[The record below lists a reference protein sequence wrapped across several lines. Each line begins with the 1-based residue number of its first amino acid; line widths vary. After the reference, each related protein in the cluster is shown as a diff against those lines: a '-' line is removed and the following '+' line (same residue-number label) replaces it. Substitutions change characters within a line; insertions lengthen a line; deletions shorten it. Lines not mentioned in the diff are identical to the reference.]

1 MTFEEALNYLYEKLP
16 MFSRQG
22 KEAFKKDLTN
32 TLALCEALGN
42 PQEKFKTIHVA
53 GTNGKGSVSHMLA
66 SVLQEANYKVG
77 LYTSPHLKS
86 FTERIRINGAE
97 VPKDWIADFVTSNT
111 TLIEEIKP
119 SFFEITVAMSFA
131 YFAEETVD
139 IAIIETGLGGRLDS
153 TNIIT
158 PELSIITNIGLDHT
172 DMLGDTLGLI
182 AGEKAGII
190 KKQIPVIISETQK
203 ETEQVFFQKA
213 HSLNAPI
220 VFADRIYSQV
230 KSHGK
235 TILVNQSNMQ
245 MNHLNLDLHGDYQI
259 KNARAV
265 LLAADMLSK
274 MDFSVT
280 KENILSGLSQVKKN
294 TGLRGR
300 FEIIEKDPLV
310 IFDVAH
316 NKEGVQQ
323 SLDELKKYTYDKLHI
338 IYGCVNDKDV
348 ASVLSLFPAKAS
360 YYFTQADVPRALEV
374 GKLCAKANALDI
386 QGVNCKTPVFA
397 LEETKKRANTNDCIL
412 VIGSFFI
419 LEELL

>member
-1 MTFEEALNYLYEKLP
+1 MNFEETLDFLYKKLP

-22 KEAFKKDLTN
+22 KAAVKKNLDN
-32 TLALCEALGN
+32 TIALCKALGN
-42 PQEKFKTIHVA
+42 PQDRFKSIHVA

-86 FTERIRINGAE
+86 FTERIRINGIE
-97 VPKDWIADFVTSNT
+97 VHEDWIASFVTNNIKI
-111 TLIEEIKP
+111 IEEIRP

-131 YFAEETVD
+131 YFSEQKVD

-172 DMLGDTLGLI
+172 DMLGDTLELI
-182 AGEKAGII
+182 ASEKAGII
-190 KKQIPVIISETQK
+190 KENVPVVISETQS
-203 ETEQVFFQKA
+203 ETESVFFQKA
-213 HSLNAPI
+213 HSLKAPI

-230 KSHGK
+230 QTNGQLKL
-235 TILVNQSNMQ
+235 INQSNMKI
-245 MNHLNLDLHGDYQI
+245 MTLEIDLLGAYQF
-259 KNARAV
+259 KNAKAV
-265 LLAADMLSK
+265 LVSIDLLSK
-274 MDFSVT
+274 RGYT
-280 KENILSGLSQVKKN
+280 ITQAHLEKGLSNVKRN

-300 FEIIEKDPLV
+300 FEIIQEDPLL

-316 NKEGVQQ
+316 NKEGIIQ
-323 SLDELKKYTYDKLHI
+323 SLEELKKHDYENLHI

-348 ASVLSLFPAKAS
+348 TSVLPLFPMNAIF
-360 YYFTQADVPRALEV
+360 YYTQANVPRALGVKVLKEKAEV
-374 GKLCAKANALDI
+374 LNRPGGI
-386 QGVNCKTPVFA
+386 YETPVQA
-397 LEETKKRANTNDCIL
+397 LLQAKENATAKDCIL

-419 LEELL
+419 LESLL